1 MEAWKVVGDIC
12 QVDNACE
19 AALFEDRKSSD
30 TLAAHQIHGA
40 AQLILG
46 RRRQDF
52 GRHYRANPDTFGMQ
66 LECFIYHGVFG
77 RGRARPQIARADN
90 SYKVPF
96 TNDGKMIDSAFVK
109 QGASVRHRVR
119 RLDRAWH
126 QLHAALDQRRL
137 FHFHF
142 LSLR

>member
-96 TNDGKMIDSAFVK
+96 ANDGKMIDSAFVE
-109 QGASVRHRVR
+109 QSTGMSHGVGRIDCARHES
-119 RLDRAWH
+119 
-126 QLHAALDQRRL
+126 HAVLDQ
-137 FHFHF
+137 
-142 LSLR
+142 